1 MNLNVLI
8 VDDDKMIIH
17 LHKVMVARSKL
28 CESPLSFSDGNLAL
42 EFLKAAFAEDQHYLI
57 LLDINMPVMNGWE
70 FLDAIQ
76 DFPFAKKV
84 LVVMVTSS
92 VDTGD
97 KIKAK
102 QYSQVIYFLEKPLKM
117 DTCNYIKTLPKLVSF
132 YS

>member
-8 VDDDKMIIH
+8 IDDDKMIVL

-28 CESPLSFSDGNLAL
+28 SETPLSFNDGKIAL
-42 EFLKAAFAEDQHYLI
+42 EFLQTEFKEDQHYLI

-76 DFPFAKKV
+76 AMPFAQKI
-84 LVVMVTSS
+84 LVIMVTSS

-102 QYSQVIYFLEKPLKM
+102 QYSQVIHFLEKPLKM
-117 DTCNYIKTLPKLVSF
+117 DTCNYIKTLPAVVSF
-132 YS
+132 FS